1 MRYKI
6 EDVYVTLI
14 DANHC
19 PGAAMILFE
28 VPVPG
33 AKAASGSGSEKQVQR
48 WSEVAAVLASSHAR
62 FTVLSV
68 PAPPFALLVSISTC
82 LQQ

>member
-1 MRYKI
+1 MDVSYKI

-48 WSEVAAVLASSHAR
+48 SSEVAADFCHCHTHIS
-62 FTVLSV
+62 LSY
-68 PAPPFALLVSISTC
+68 PC
-82 LQQ
+82 LHRPLHCW